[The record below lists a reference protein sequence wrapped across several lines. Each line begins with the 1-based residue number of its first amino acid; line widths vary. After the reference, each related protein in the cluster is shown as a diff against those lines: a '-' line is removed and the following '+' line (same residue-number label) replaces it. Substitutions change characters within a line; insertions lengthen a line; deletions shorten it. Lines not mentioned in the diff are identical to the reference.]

1 MEERERRIGLNE
13 AVFREANERVRELN
27 QAFATITDKLV
38 LVCECGHGTCA
49 EKISMSPKA
58 YEELRADAAH
68 FAIVP
73 GHDIP
78 DVEQVVAQ
86 REGYDVVRKARGIPR
101 QIAVATDP
109 R

>member
-13 AVFREANERVRELN
+13 AVFREANERVKELN
-27 QAFATITDKLV
+27 QAFATLTDKLI
-38 LVCECGHGTCA
+38 LVCECGQGTCA
-49 EKISMSPKA
+49 EKISMSPTA
-58 YEELRADAAH
+58 YEELRADSAH

-73 GHDIP
+73 GHEIP

-86 REGYDVVRKARGIPR
+86 REGYVVVRKDRGIPR

>member
-1 MEERERRIGLNE
+1 MEERERRIGVNE

-27 QAFATITDKLV
+27 QAFATITDRLV

-49 EKISMSPKA
+49 EKISMSPGA
-58 YEELRADAAH
+58 YEELRADPTH

-73 GHDIP
+73 GHEIA
-78 DVEQVVAQ
+78 DVEEVVAQ
-86 REGYDVVRKARGIPR
+86 RDGYDVVRKARGIPR